1 MKSKILNSK
10 AYQVFDYI
18 CRLIILNILL
28 IVISFSIFII
38 FSNIFPDMNNTYKA
52 LLLIPT
58 AVTFFPAL
66 VSVFSVIKEY
76 ETIKSTGV
84 LKEFFR
90 GFKKYYF
97 KTLLFSIL
105 IIGVF
110 MLVSNSYSFFNSL
123 KETEL
128 VYMMGY
134 IITLS
139 LILVLIIM
147 IVHLP
152 LVIIYFDGLSI
163 NHYLKLSFIFA
174 FKDLGLTLLIT
185 ALVIG
190 SIILSFL
197 FYPYLFIIGFS
208 LTAYLIVKLT
218 LKKYIKISERN
229 K

>member
-28 IVISFSIFII
+28 IVMSFSIFII
-38 FSNIFPDMNNTYKA
+38 FSNIFPDMNNLYKS

-58 AVTFFPAL
+58 GLTFFPSL
-66 VSVFSVIKEY
+66 VSLFSVIKDY

-105 IIGVF
+105 IIIVF
-110 MLVSNSYSFFNSL
+110 ILVSNSYSFFYSL
-123 KETEL
+123 RETEL
-128 VYMMGY
+128 VYSLGY
-134 IITLS
+134 IFVLS

-147 IVHLP
+147 FVHLP
-152 LVIIYFDGLSI
+152 LVIIYFDDLNI
-163 NHYLKLSFIFA
+163 IHYIKLSFIFA
-174 FKDLGLTLLIT
+174 FKDLGLTLLVT
-185 ALVIG
+185 VLVVG
-190 SIILSFL
+190 SIILSLL
-197 FYPYLFIIGFS
+197 FYPYLLIIGFS
-208 LTAYLIVKLT
+208 FTAYLIVKLT

>member
-38 FSNIFPDMNNTYKA
+38 FSNIFPDMENIYKT

-66 VSVFSVIKEY
+66 VSVFSVIRDY

-84 LKEFFR
+84 LKEFFG

-97 KTLLFSIL
+97 KTLIFSIL
-105 IIGVF
+105 IIIAF
-110 MLVSNSYSFFNSL
+110 ILISNSYSFFDAL

-128 VYMMGY
+128 VYMLGY
-134 IITLS
+134 FIVLS

-147 IVHLP
+147 LVHLP
-152 LVIIYFDGLSI
+152 LVIIYFDDLSI
-163 NHYLKLSFIFA
+163 IHYLKLSFIFA
-174 FKDLGLTLLIT
+174 FKDLWLTLLVT
-185 ALVIG
+185 ALVVG
-190 SIILSFL
+190 SIILSFI
-197 FYPYLFIIGFS
+197 FYPYLLIIGFS
-208 LTAYLIVKLT
+208 FTAYLIVKLT
-218 LKKYIKISERN
+218 LRKYIKISERN